1 MTREPPPPL
10 TRPADIGQ
18 EEATCHVVTALREVG
33 IRAAGDGQEGV
44 TCCVVDALRG
54 VGIRAA
60 GGGWG
65 EVTCQVAAA
74 LGGIGVLTVGR
85 GLGGATSQVVD
96 SLREIGTL
104 AIGEGLVEVTCLVAD
119 ALGNVGTLAVGAG
132 QEESACQIIA
142 ALEDVGVLTV
152 GRKPGWAPYQV
163 VDPLQ
168 EIGAVGRNPEEAIR
182 PVAEAQGDAG
192 LLSTVKKLA
201 VPVFRLAG
209 ALKKE
214 YARPFPALIPPDIA
228 VVLLWLAAALL
239 LIFFIQ
245 SSAVRVAAALPV
257 ILFIPGYLLVGFLFP
272 GKDDLDWTER
282 TALSIV
288 LSVAIVPLLV
298 FALNFTPFGITLG
311 SVAATLT
318 VLILLTAVL
327 AALQRSIVPADER
340 LSFPDGRAAL
350 DRWSG
355 LVIRKCP
362 ERPYRI
368 LLLLSLL
375 LLVAGTII
383 MVSIPPQ
390 GEHYTEFY
398 LLDADHALTD
408 LSYPALPNV
417 SFPLGVAVRNH
428 EYRPINYTVEVMG
441 VNSTLDPLNNMTVI
455 REMESIST
463 FNLTVQQNQTVQAFG
478 TLSFPDSRYNLLQFL
493 LFLGEAPDQSIWG
506 QGRVNQSYRHLDLKA
521 RPA

>member
-1 MTREPPPPL
+1 M
-10 TRPADIGQ
+10 
-18 EEATCHVVTALREVG
+18 
-33 IRAAGDGQEGV
+33 
-44 TCCVVDALRG
+44 
-54 VGIRAA
+54 
-60 GGGWG
+60 
-65 EVTCQVAAA
+65 
-74 LGGIGVLTVGR
+74 
-85 GLGGATSQVVD
+85 
-96 SLREIGTL
+96 
-104 AIGEGLVEVTCLVAD
+104 
-119 ALGNVGTLAVGAG
+119 
-132 QEESACQIIA
+132 
-142 ALEDVGVLTV
+142 
-152 GRKPGWAPYQV
+152 
-163 VDPLQ
+163 
-168 EIGAVGRNPEEAIR
+168 
-182 PVAEAQGDAG
+182 
-192 LLSTVKKLA
+192 
-201 VPVFRLAG
+201 
-209 ALKKE
+209 
-214 YARPFPALIPPDIA
+214 
-228 VVLLWLAAALL
+228 VLLWLAAALL
-239 LIFFIQ
+239 
-245 SSAVRVAAALPV
+245 V

-362 ERPYRI
+362 EWPYRI
-368 LLLLSLL
+368 LLLLLLSLL

-428 EYRPINYTVEVMG
+428 EYRPINYAVEVMG

-478 TLSFPDSRYNLLQFL
+478 TLSLPDSRYNLLQFL
-493 LFLGEAPDQSIWG
+493 LFLGEAPDVSVWG
-506 QGRVNQSYRHLDLKA
+506 QGRVSWVGSVRMSEWRYSDGVDPTRPLWIHGHRYRYCLA
-521 RPA
+521 PRC